1 MDNTEGDILEVEDEI
16 RSEEIDDKNEGCIP
30 TDAGRLRGI
39 SSIWCNQNCANGRHP
54 ACKSSSGVHQ
64 FCECSDEGTDTLSG
78 QLSSIL

>member
-1 MDNTEGDILEVEDEI
+1 MDNNGGDILDLEDEI
-16 RSEEIDDKNEGCIP
+16 QSEEIDDDVDGCTP

-39 SSIWCNQNCANGRHP
+39 SPIWCNQNCANGRHP

-64 FCECSDEGTDTLSG
+64 FCECSNEGTNTLSG